1 MDQPIP
7 AQESNSVGVASD
19 AASELN
25 NLMHIIS
32 GTSNQI
38 ENIWEGRE
46 GSEKYF
52 GMLRASIQRA
62 EQITAHLVAQAGG
75 ANGKVLLH
83 PDFQQ
88 LASRLSAPPPV
99 RAPYQPTI
107 LIADDEEMTLTLL
120 ERLLSSKGYQVTG
133 AQSGFECLDIFRRDP
148 AVYDLVLLD
157 FNMPFMNG
165 HETFERLRV
174 IHPEIDVV
182 LTTGFIE
189 RERLEKMMAAG
200 LSGFLQKPFG
210 PELFAEVIDPIL
222 ERRKA
227 RCLNSHQDG
236 IAAAI

>member
-1 MDQPIP
+1 MDEPIP
-7 AQESNSVGVASD
+7 PSD
-19 AASELN
+19 ATDDCVVSYAASELN
-25 NLMHIIS
+25 NLMHIIA
-32 GTSNQI
+32 GTSHQI

-52 GMLRASIQRA
+52 GMLRASIERA
-62 EQITAHLVAQAGG
+62 EQVTAHLVAQAGG
-75 ANGKVLLH
+75 TNGKVLLH
-83 PDFQQ
+83 PDLRK
-88 LASRLSAPPPV
+88 LASALSAPPPM
-99 RAPYQPTI
+99 PYRSTI

-120 ERLLSSKGYQVTG
+120 ERLLSGHGHHVVC

-165 HETFERLRV
+165 QETFERLRV
-174 IHPEIDVV
+174 INPAIDVV

-189 RERLEKMMAAG
+189 RARLSKMLAAG

-210 PELFAEVIDPIL
+210 PEVLSELIDPML
-222 ERRKA
+222 QRRKA
-227 RCLNSHQDG
+227 RRTNTAEDG